1 MKKILPTL
9 SLLFSIYILIL
20 PVCYYGYWLL
30 RGTGPFIIFPTRV
43 RLAFYCILVTA
54 FITKDVKAQQVLHR
68 RMQEVPFITFTEKN
82 LQIDRAMTQF
92 PKGKDWAGTILIE
105 WNDVSSIH
113 IENQKMIISFR
124 DNQKN
129 PQSLNLAYIENK
141 DHFIELLKKKNL
153 NK

>member
-1 MKKILPTL
+1 
-9 SLLFSIYILIL
+9 
-20 PVCYYGYWLL
+20 
-30 RGTGPFIIFPTRV
+30 
-43 RLAFYCILVTA
+43 
-54 FITKDVKAQQVLHR
+54 
-68 RMQEVPFITFTEKN
+68 MQEVPFITFTEKN

-141 DHFIELLKKKNL
+141 DHFIELLRKKSQINDL
-153 NK
+153 VIS